1 MWESYIRLA
10 IKNYWLLQIFR
21 SIKKNG
27 WGDRIQTYECRLQKQ
42 VPYRKA
48 HEKSWIAW
56 VYFLKILKKCVCNV
70 VVWLSKNS
78 IDLCNYLVVI
88 LNYYWLFKYCSLRE
102 FIWQRKLFMR
112 SVNHNLRCD
121 EVEDRINRIK
131 RLNNPSILIRY
142 LI

>member
-1 MWESYIRLA
+1 MIMGNFLA
-10 IKNYWLLQIFR
+10 GAGGFEPPNTNSKSRCITERRMKNVGLLEFIFLI
-21 SIKKNG
+21 SKK
-27 WGDRIQTYECRLQKQ
+27 
-42 VPYRKA
+42 
-48 HEKSWIAW
+48 
-56 VYFLKILKKCVCNV
+56 FVCNV

-78 IDLCNYLVVI
+78 IDLCDYLVVL
-88 LNYYWLFKYCSLRE
+88 LNYYWLFKYCSLHE
-102 FIWQRKLFMR
+102 FIWQRKLFVR